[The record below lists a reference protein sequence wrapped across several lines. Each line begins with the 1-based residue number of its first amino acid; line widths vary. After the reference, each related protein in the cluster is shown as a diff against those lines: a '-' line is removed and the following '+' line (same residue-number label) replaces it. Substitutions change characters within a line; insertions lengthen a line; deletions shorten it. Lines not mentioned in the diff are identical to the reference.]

1 MTRDLLEFLTS
12 NDNEVLKE
20 TWRLSSGELDLPK
33 LLASVTRFQTQLEV
47 QTVLLSS
54 ENQLWEYPANKSLP
68 NLQANRVKNF
78 LKFVFEKTT
87 RDSARQAR
95 LRTLDCS
102 SIKLCGLSYT
112 VREII
117 ELPRPLFDFLIENV
131 PSFVE
136 QKRLFLHLCRDDIH
150 RAVLNDL
157 DPDDDEAFTK
167 FLNGELLS
175 NMLKF
180 KETCSH

>member
-1 MTRDLLEFLTS
+1 MTQDLLGFLTS
-12 NDNEVLKE
+12 NDHEVMKE
-20 TWRLSSGELDLPK
+20 TWRLSSGEFDLPK
-33 LLASVTRFQTQLEV
+33 LLASMTRFQTQLEV
-47 QTVLLSS
+47 QSVLLSS
-54 ENQLWEYPANKSLP
+54 EDQLWRYPTNKSLP
-68 NLQANRVKNF
+68 NQQANRVKNF

-117 ELPRPLFDFLIENV
+117 ELPRRLFDFLVENV
-131 PSFVE
+131 FSFVE
-136 QKRLFLHLCRDDIH
+136 QKHLVPHLCRDDIH
-150 RAVLNDL
+150 KAVLSDF

-167 FLNGELLS
+167 FLTGELFS
-175 NMLKF
+175 NTL
-180 KETCSH
+180 